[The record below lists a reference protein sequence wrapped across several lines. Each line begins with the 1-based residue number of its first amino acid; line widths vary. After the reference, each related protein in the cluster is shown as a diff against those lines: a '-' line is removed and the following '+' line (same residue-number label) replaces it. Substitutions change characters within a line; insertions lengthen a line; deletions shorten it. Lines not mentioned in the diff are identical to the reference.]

1 MDKIGEIVNL
11 EKATHIRRANSPLS
25 QDLCSDS
32 WHANSRQHGGS
43 SRNAHGLHMQC
54 RNCHFAQTGIAA
66 GFCCRKCV
74 RTPGAHGPF
83 CEQRLLKCPGAN
95 CGFAITR
102 HGATHCCLRC
112 EHGEPHGPRC
122 KRIYAEPAPDSD
134 RFVGPRCLPSEFQ
147 LGDRVRITS
156 GMRHVGETGMVVHVG
171 TGGDDEASGEAS
183 TGKRGVNSA
192 VLTILSDATQAEVR
206 VAAACVHG
214 CAAVPLSSGG
224 RTTVGRQGRSGGRAS
239 SADAAA
245 AGEHADADTLGP
257 EPYQDPELEPELEPE
272 LDPELDPEL
281 ERTLQANA
289 LRIEQQEELIGRML
303 ERVELLEAQ
312 REAQQPPGAGVG

>member
-1 MDKIGEIVNL
+1 MV
-11 EKATHIRRANSPLS
+11 
-25 QDLCSDS
+25 SDS
-32 WHANSRQHGGS
+32 LPFTRSRRILQSVQLSRQHAAT
-43 SRNAHGLHMQC
+43 RTDARQLEMQC
-54 RNCHFAQTGIAA
+54 RSCHFAQTGISA

-83 CEQRLLKCPGAN
+83 CEQRLLKCRAN
-95 CGFAITR
+95 CGFAVTR

-147 LGDRVRITS
+147 LGDRVRITD
-156 GMRHVGETGMVVHVG
+156 GTRHVGETGMVVHVG
-171 TGGDDEASGEAS
+171 TGGDDEATSES
-183 TGKRGVNSA
+183 PTGKRGASSAA
-192 VLTILSDATQAEVR
+192 VLTIVSDVAQAEVR
-206 VAAACVHG
+206 VEAAFVHR
-214 CAAVPLSSGG
+214 CAAVPVSSGG
-224 RTTVGRQGRSGGRAS
+224 RTVGRQGRSGGGAS

-245 AGEHADADTLGP
+245 AGEHADADTLDP
-257 EPYQDPELEPELEPE
+257 EP
-272 LDPELDPEL
+272 DPELDPDPEL
-281 ERTLQANA
+281 EQTLQANA

-312 REAQQPPGAGVG
+312 REAQA